1 MDIRL
6 ELRAL
11 MGKKLP
17 KKIGAMVASSN
28 GTPLKN
34 KQESGHL
41 HRQGKKRAHKSELA
55 QREERE
61 RKHNLS

>member
-1 MDIRL
+1 
-6 ELRAL
+6 

-61 RKHNLS
+61 RKHNRS